1 MIPINFPNIDMSHT
15 HTHTDIYIYIYVI
28 YIYINILLQA
38 SIDGSKPFKITIIL
52 TYIKHIFWN
61 NP

>member
-1 MIPINFPNIDMSHT
+1 MMSGDDPNQLSEHRHVA
-15 HTHTDIYIYIYVI
+15 HTHTDI